1 MHDACSADAAAQI
14 APWPNASEPSPLLG
28 YALDGFAIFG
38 PYGAAGELKLGA
50 SAGTASNLDECNFD
64 AQHRRYHLTPNAP
77 FVPPCL
83 VGEKGAYA
91 DELVAKMLVD
101 VNKNLV
107 PLICAAS
114 TKEAAVAYKS
124 ALMKR
129 VYVDEAKYGKFAAKV
144 REDGQVELIAVT
156 PKDDGS
162 ASLFR
167 DHGSLVFEMFYRVDL
182 TTMGA

>member
-1 MHDACSADAAAQI
+1 LS
-14 APWPNASEPSPLLG
+14 SPLKTAKDVERLV
-28 YALDGFAIFG
+28 A
-38 PYGAAGELKLGA
+38 ELKPDAPLRSVSFAGNEPA
-50 SAGTASNLDECNFD
+50 AVNSYNTLLAGTFKLDAPLPDTIGVINTTSCDEIYEYFLARKARKNLRD
-64 AQHRRYHLTPNAP
+64 
-77 FVPPCL
+77 
-83 VGEKGAYA
+83 A